1 VPRLSTVV
9 ELEVPR
15 EILES
20 ARITPAEALVEL
32 AVALYAE
39 GRLSLGKARELARMP
54 LWQFRQLL
62 AARAIPPH
70 YDAADVDSDRAS
82 PRELGPA

>member
-1 VPRLSTVV
+1 MSTVV

-32 AVALYAE
+32 AAALYAE

-62 AARAIPPH
+62 ASRAIPPH
-70 YDAADVDSDRAS
+70 YDTADVEHDQVALRD
-82 PRELGPA
+82 LGLA